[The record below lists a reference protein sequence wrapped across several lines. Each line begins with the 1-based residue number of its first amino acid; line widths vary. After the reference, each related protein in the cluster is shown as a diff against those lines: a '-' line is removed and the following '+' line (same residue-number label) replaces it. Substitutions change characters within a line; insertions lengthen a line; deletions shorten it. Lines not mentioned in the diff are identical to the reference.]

1 MFVFLQQLT
10 EGEVIE
16 GNVIQQEGEDNVL
29 IMNDGA
35 IVSQDQETLSTL
47 ANIAS
52 VAEIAQQ

>member
-1 MFVFLQQLT
+1 M
-10 EGEVIE
+10 IE